1 MSSNVKVVK
10 PLSNERMGATWS
22 DEEALS
28 LLTKIQRGKS
38 MYDIS
43 IKHQR
48 SYGEIRSKLYELAA
62 QYYYYENR
70 QVDETKSFT
79 GLSTDQILHA
89 IRMWS
94 YRMKYV
100 RREPT
105 LCEIMDVLKDIQ
117 ARLPA
122 RSSLSKK
129 V

>member
-1 MSSNVKVVK
+1 MSQNVKVVK
-10 PLSNERMGATWS
+10 PITNERMGVAWT

-38 MYDIS
+38 MYDIAT
-43 IKHQR
+43 KHQR
-48 SYGEIRSKLYELAA
+48 NYGEIRSKLYELAA
-62 QYYYYENR
+62 QYYYYDNR
-70 QVDETKSFT
+70 RVDEIRSFT
-79 GLSTDQILHA
+79 GLSTDEILQA

-105 LCEIMDVLKDIQ
+105 LSEIMDVLKDIQ

-122 RSSLSKK
+122 RSSLNKK